1 MFIMRSA
8 GYTKGHF
15 WITIFP
21 SLAIKVPFV
30 ILFVFFYPSLY
41 EKLPFL
47 ETIQRTIGLTP
58 SLLMILYLLDRF
70 LEIARAFIAFFLYH
84 KVKWYERK
92 LEKANEG

>member
-1 MFIMRSA
+1 M
-8 GYTKGHF
+8 
-15 WITIFP
+15 
-21 SLAIKVPFV
+21 
-30 ILFVFFYPSLY
+30 ILFVFLYPSLY

-47 ETIQRTIGLTP
+47 ETIQKTLGLTP
-58 SLLMILYLLDRF
+58 SLLMFLYLLDRF